1 MEGTELLI
9 LQACNCLA
17 ADEYGFVLDVD
28 LARHTRILITDVR
41 DCLESLEQNG
51 FISLVRLENPDGLKA
66 KVEAKG
72 RTELSKRRPF
82 QEEPKEKQGQANP
95 VKVVPRGLRSFI
107 AEDKDFFLELLPD
120 HRATDG
126 LPESVHFWK
135 TRIEETHADRTFRIG
150 LIHGPSGCGKSSLV
164 RAGLIPNL
172 AAHVRYVY
180 VEATPDDTEAGLLTE
195 LRNKCPELG
204 RIRTLT
210 NFLSA
215 LRRGQAIP
223 ADQKVVIVLD
233 QFEQWLHAKSGI
245 ENTELVDAVKKC
257 DGGHV
262 QTIVLVR
269 DDFWT
274 AVTRFSTQIRV
285 KFDRD
290 SNSYFVD
297 LFHQPHGEKV
307 ITAFGQ
313 YYGRVDNPL
322 TSDQQEFIKRAI
334 KALAL
339 RGMIL
344 PLRLA
349 LFTLVF
355 QGREWTTQTLKDIGG
370 VENIEVE
377 FFKKIFDFVY
387 SERRYRDHREAAQSV
402 LGALL
407 PKDDSEIKTP
417 RPVRE
422 LLEVSGYAG
431 QPEKFEE
438 LLRILDKDLFLIT
451 PSEQGKVLNADGGH
465 ASGPSDRFYQLTHD
479 FLVPPLREW
488 RNKDQEASQLFEAIR
503 MAETKNVPQLVEK
516 LTRLRSW
523 ANPLLHRVIEN
534 LGEDTKERL
543 HFSLALLPVDA
554 GQVNYLL
561 ERLLKADPDVF
572 PVIRDALKPHRE
584 ELVERLWSVLEQSK
598 KGQYLQAASALAL
611 YAPSSARWQTVGG
624 KVARAMVRVSAAY
637 LGDWLNALR
646 PARDKLTAHLA
657 IIYRDTERPETERKL
672 AFDVLQDYASDQ
684 PNVLANMQ
692 MDSEEKDFADLFE
705 KLKAHQEAVVPLLEE
720 EMVKSLPEATEVEKD
735 GLAKRQARAA
745 VALIRMDKAEEV
757 WSLLRH
763 SADPRLRSF
772 IVNWLSPLGADPK
785 LIVAELDRIDLNA
798 KPTLAQ
804 GQQAMDAILFHPE
817 TSMRRALILV
827 LGQFGEERLSAE
839 DRKPLIDNLL
849 ALYQNDPDAGI
860 HGAAEWTLRK
870 WGQQESLKEK
880 DAAMRGKEPG
890 EHRWYVN
897 GQGQT
902 FAVIDGP
909 IEFDMGSPPTD
920 LECFDFDDE
929 LLHKR
934 VIPRRFAIATKEV
947 TVEQYKRFQQ
957 ARPVNN
963 DAAENELKKFSP
975 DLSGPMIV
983 VTWYRAAVYCNW
995 LSKQERIPKEEW
1007 CYIPNKKGRYDE
1019 GMRIPE
1025 DMLVRKGYRLPT
1037 EAEWEYACRAG
1048 ARTSR
1053 YYGASMDLLGRY
1065 AWYLT
1070 TSQNRASP
1078 CGNLLP
1084 NDLGLFDML
1093 GNVLEWVQD
1102 GHKSYQPDQSGQIY
1116 ESITHKH
1123 PRILRGGSFFY
1134 RPALV
1139 RSAFRDGVAPSNR
1152 YSDGGFR
1159 LARTYP

>member
-1 MEGTELLI
+1 
-9 LQACNCLA
+9 
-17 ADEYGFVLDVD
+17 
-28 LARHTRILITDVR
+28 
-41 DCLESLEQNG
+41 
-51 FISLVRLENPDGLKA
+51 
-66 KVEAKG
+66 
-72 RTELSKRRPF
+72 
-82 QEEPKEKQGQANP
+82 
-95 VKVVPRGLRSFI
+95 
-107 AEDKDFFLELLPD
+107 
-120 HRATDG
+120 
-126 LPESVHFWK
+126 
-135 TRIEETHADRTFRIG
+135 
-150 LIHGPSGCGKSSLV
+150 
-164 RAGLIPNL
+164 
-172 AAHVRYVY
+172 
-180 VEATPDDTEAGLLTE
+180 
-195 LRNKCPELG
+195 
-204 RIRTLT
+204 
-210 NFLSA
+210 
-215 LRRGQAIP
+215 
-223 ADQKVVIVLD
+223 
-233 QFEQWLHAKSGI
+233 
-245 ENTELVDAVKKC
+245 
-257 DGGHV
+257 
-262 QTIVLVR
+262 
-269 DDFWT
+269 
-274 AVTRFSTQIRV
+274 
-285 KFDRD
+285 
-290 SNSYFVD
+290 
-297 LFHQPHGEKV
+297 
-307 ITAFGQ
+307 
-313 YYGRVDNPL
+313 
-322 TSDQQEFIKRAI
+322 
-334 KALAL
+334 
-339 RGMIL
+339 
-344 PLRLA
+344 
-349 LFTLVF
+349 
-355 QGREWTTQTLKDIGG
+355 
-370 VENIEVE
+370 
-377 FFKKIFDFVY
+377 
-387 SERRYRDHREAAQSV
+387 
-402 LGALL
+402 
-407 PKDDSEIKTP
+407 
-417 RPVRE
+417 
-422 LLEVSGYAG
+422 
-431 QPEKFEE
+431 
-438 LLRILDKDLFLIT
+438 
-451 PSEQGKVLNADGGH
+451 
-465 ASGPSDRFYQLTHD
+465 
-479 FLVPPLREW
+479 
-488 RNKDQEASQLFEAIR
+488 
-503 MAETKNVPQLVEK
+503 
-516 LTRLRSW
+516 
-523 ANPLLHRVIEN
+523 
-534 LGEDTKERL
+534 
-543 HFSLALLPVDA
+543 
-554 GQVNYLL
+554 
-561 ERLLKADPDVF
+561 
-572 PVIRDALKPHRE
+572 
-584 ELVERLWSVLEQSK
+584 
-598 KGQYLQAASALAL
+598 
-611 YAPSSARWQTVGG
+611 
-624 KVARAMVRVSAAY
+624 MVRVSAAH

-672 AFDVLQDYASDQ
+672 AFNVLQDYASDQ

-705 KLKAHQEAVVPLLEE
+705 ELMAHQEAVVPLLEE

-745 VALIRMDKAEEV
+745 IAMIRMGRAKPI
-757 WSLLRH
+757 WPLLRH
-763 SADPRLRSF
+763 TADPRLRSF

-909 IEFDMGSPPTD
+909 IEFDMGSPLTD

-957 ARPVNN
+957 ASPDNN

-983 VTWYRAAVYCNW
+983 VTWYRAAAYCNW
-995 LSKQERIPKEEW
+995 LSKQERIPEEEW
-1007 CYIPNKKGRYDE
+1007 CYIPNKEDRYDE
-1019 GMRIPE
+1019 GTRIPE

-1053 YYGASMDLLGRY
+1053 YYGASLDLLGRY

-1102 GHKSYQPDQSGQIY
+1102 GHKNYQPDQSNQINDIINTY
-1116 ESITHKH
+1116 ESIIHKH
-1123 PRILRGGSFFY
+1123 PRLLRGGSFFY

-1139 RSAFRDGVAPSNR
+1139 RSAFRDGITPSNR